1 MTTHSRV
8 RGACFWAAE
17 KLLLLREASATGGQ
31 CLPGRRC
38 VTARIRQNELE
49 EVEPFTPFSGLG
61 EPSCWIL
68 LEPSSE

>member
-17 KLLLLREASATGGQ
+17 KPLLLREASATGGQ

-38 VTARIRQNELE
+38 VTRA
-49 EVEPFTPFSGLG
+49 SGKTNLRKLNHLR
-61 EPSCWIL
+61 PSVG
-68 LEPSSE
+68 